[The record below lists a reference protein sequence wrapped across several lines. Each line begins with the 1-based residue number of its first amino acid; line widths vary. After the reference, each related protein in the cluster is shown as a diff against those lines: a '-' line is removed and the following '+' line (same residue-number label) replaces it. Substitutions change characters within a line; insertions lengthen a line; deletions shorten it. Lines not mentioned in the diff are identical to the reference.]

1 MGEEKRPDIEQVAK
15 IKKDSPT
22 KAFVKRFFN
31 TDVKQMKND
40 VIDNVIMPGIYH
52 LGSYLWDS
60 IWLDGRGGSGI
71 GEKSSIS
78 KNNKT
83 NYTSKFY
90 YKSATS
96 TVKETD
102 YTEISKPKY
111 NEIILETRDDAIK
124 VLDSASNLIAETGTF
139 DRNQLYTLIGI
150 LGDFQDSKWGWT
162 TETWKH
168 PMYRRVPGGY
178 LLVFDPISHLKD

>member
-1 MGEEKRPDIEQVAK
+1 MSDERPKIDQVANL
-15 IKKDSPT
+15 KKDSPA
-22 KAFVKRFFN
+22 KAFAKRFFN
-31 TDVKQMKND
+31 TDVKQMRD
-40 VIDNVIMPGIYH
+40 DAITNVIMPGIYH

-60 IWLDGRGGSGI
+60 FWLDGRGGSSV

-83 NYTSKFY
+83 NYTSKFH
-90 YKSATS
+90 YKSSGTS
-96 TVKETD
+96 VKDTD

-111 NEIILETRDDAIK
+111 TEIVVETREDALN
-124 VLDSASNLIAETGTF
+124 VLDSMSNLVAETGTV
-139 DRNQLYTLIGI
+139 DRNQLYTLIGV

-162 TETWKH
+162 RETWKH
-168 PMYRRVPGGY
+168 PMFRRVPGGY